1 MLPSDLPRL
10 PLMTSESLPCL
21 RWGQGSVSIAVLAQ
35 VPFCSP
41 FRFLRLWIAVLVIYP
56 TNQAVI
62 ALTFSNYVLQPL
74 FPTCFPP
81 ESGLRLLAAICLCK
95 CHLGLAC
102 RVASFRLLG
111 GLRVSASPLLPLSFL
126 LFVFSPI
133 TFLFPTCVLWMNG
146 FCIRLPGIK
155 KRKKLM

>member
-1 MLPSDLPRL
+1 MLSNDLPML
-10 PLMTSESLPCL
+10 PLMTSESGGE
-21 RWGQGSVSIAVLAQ
+21 RSVSIVALGQ
-35 VPFCSP
+35 VSPCSP

-81 ESGLRLLAAICLCK
+81 ESGLRILAAICLCK

-102 RVASFRLLG
+102 RAASFSLPG
-111 GLRVSASPLLPLSFL
+111 GLPCLCSSSYPSFFPA
-126 LFVFSPI
+126 LFYFSPI
-133 TFLFPTCVLWMNG
+133 TFLSPTCVLWMNG

-155 KRKKLM
+155 KKKKLM

>member
-1 MLPSDLPRL
+1 
-10 PLMTSESLPCL
+10 MTSESLPCL
-21 RWGQGSVSIAVLAQ
+21 WWGQGSVSIAVLGQ
-35 VPFCSP
+35 VPSCSP

-81 ESGLRLLAAICLCK
+81 ESGLRLLAAICLRK

-102 RVASFRLLG
+102 RAASFSLPG

-126 LFVFSPI
+126 LSLIFPPLLFY
-133 TFLFPTCVLWMNG
+133 FLHVLLWMNG
-146 FCIRLPGIK
+146 FCRRLSGIK
-155 KRKKLM
+155 KKKKLM